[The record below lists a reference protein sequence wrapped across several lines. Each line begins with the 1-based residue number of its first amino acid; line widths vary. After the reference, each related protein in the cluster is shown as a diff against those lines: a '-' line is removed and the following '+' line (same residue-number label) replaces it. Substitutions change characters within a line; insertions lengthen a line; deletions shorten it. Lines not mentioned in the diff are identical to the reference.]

1 MNCENIQ
8 VKDKIYN
15 DKSYTDKIYTYY
27 DFEECKYKKDV
38 YNKCVKQFGK
48 AEVIKTAKKDGLFYF
63 VGGYPDGKIC
73 VIFEVKKKYKNWQ
86 VSSYTLEEEDHKKE
100 YLPKCI
106 QEALRDNGNENGIK
120 T

>member
-8 VKDKIYN
+8 VN
-15 DKSYTDKIYTYY
+15 DKVYKYKVYHYY
-27 DFEECKYKKDV
+27 NFVECKYKKDV
-38 YNKCVKQFGK
+38 YNKCVKQFGN
-48 AEVIKTAKKDGLFYF
+48 AEVIKTAKKNGLFYF

-73 VIFEVKKKYKNWQ
+73 VVFEVKKQYKIWK
-86 VSSYTLEEEDHKKE
+86 VSSFLLKEEDYKKE

-106 QEALRDNGNENGIK
+106 QKALRDNGNENGIK